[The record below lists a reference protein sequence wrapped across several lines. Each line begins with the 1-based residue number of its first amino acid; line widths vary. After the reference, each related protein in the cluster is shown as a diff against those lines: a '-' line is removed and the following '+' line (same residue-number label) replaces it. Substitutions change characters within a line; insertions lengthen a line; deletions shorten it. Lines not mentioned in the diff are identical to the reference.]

1 QPEMTMVHQ
10 ELDAVL
16 FEGDGIRVLDWDQLL
31 DLEVG
36 HIQLEAARSTF
47 VRAHLAADSQRRF
60 LGQVAYPL
68 KELRRNG
75 ALHHHTLNQARAVAE
90 ERKQKLAALSQV
102 IEPPLDKNF
111 LANVIRYASNL
122 NRGNQGHFPRLV
134 WRQQCR
140 RGVGQRASG
149 QRCYLA
155 CEPLQTPVIPAKA
168 GIQSVDNASP
178 RG

>member
-1 QPEMTMVHQ
+1 MTMVHQ
-10 ELDAVL
+10 ELDAVF
-16 FEGDGIRVLDWDQLL
+16 FEGDGIRVLDRDQLL

-122 NRGNQGHFPRLV
+122 NRGNQGIFLTPSKVTSFPRKRESSSF
-134 WRQQCR
+134 WRHGPPPA
-140 RGVGQRASG
+140 RG
-149 QRCYLA
+149 
-155 CEPLQTPVIPAKA
+155 
-168 GIQSVDNASP
+168 
-178 RG
+178 